1 MFVAVRGANRHGAEF
16 AATAAEKG
24 AVAVVTDAAGAE
36 LAAASGLPVVV
47 VDDPRG
53 QLGDLSAWVYSTG
66 RDDDLPILFAP
77 TGTNGKTS
85 VSHLLE
91 GILGQLGVTTG
102 LSSTAERH
110 IAGQVIVSRLTTPE
124 AYEMH
129 ALLALMRERGVE
141 AVAVEVSAQALSRRR
156 VDGIV
161 FDVAGFTNLTHD
173 HLDDYADMR
182 EYFEAKLPL
191 FRPDRAR
198 RAVVCLDSAPG
209 RRSGRPQRG
218 ADGDGGHA
226 RDRRGSRMAA
236 AADWIVEILEERPAG
251 TDFRLASR
259 DGRSLTTV
267 VPVIGRH
274 MAANAGL
281 AIVMILEGGYAWERL
296 VDALDG
302 GRIDAYLPGRTELV
316 SGERGPAVYVDF
328 GHSPDAFEKTL
339 AAVRR
344 VTPGKVVMLFG
355 ADGDRDATK
364 RHDMGRAGVLGSD
377 ILVITDH
384 HPRFENPGFDPRDP
398 GRRCSASA
406 TGCRHPRVLAAG
418 ARDRRGRRASSATGT
433 RSCGPAPATRTTAT
447 SAARAR
453 RTRRASSPGARC
465 KAAGWPVHRAA
476 LAGAVP
482 AGGLTAPRCGAPRA
496 RARPGSTVG
505 LSGRMPRSRGPR
517 HPAPIA
523 RPPRAISRVS
533 ARVRRARRRSARRCR
548 RSRGTSSRPSWKA
561 STACSFAALNT
572 AG

>member
-1 MFVAVRGANRHGAEF
+1 MPTDAPSNLPPVLRPDAPPTHSLADLAAQFAVDVRGDVGETTLTGITLATADLRPGDVFVAVQGVNRHGAEF
-16 AATAAEKG
+16 AAAAAEKG
-24 AVAVVTDAAGAE
+24 AVAVVTDAAGADV
-36 LAAASGLPVVV
+36 AAASGLPVILVGN
-47 VDDPRG
+47 PRG
-53 QLGDLSAWVYSTG
+53 LLGDLSAWVYSTG
-66 RDDDLPILFAP
+66 RDDDLPTLFGT

-156 VDGIV
+156 VDGIM

-191 FRPDRAR
+191 FRLDRAR
-198 RAVVCLDSAPG
+198 RAVVCVDSEPG
-209 RRSGRPQRG
+209 AEVVARSEVPTVTVGTPALA
-218 ADGDGGHA
+218 ADADA
-226 RDRRGSRMAA
+226 AA
-236 AADWIVEILEERPAG
+236 AADWVVEILDERQVG
-251 TDFRLASR
+251 TEFRLTAR
-259 DGRSLTTV
+259 DGRSLTTL

-296 VDALDG
+296 VEALDG
-302 GRIDAYLPGRTELV
+302 GRIEAYLPGRTELV
-316 SGERGPAVYVDF
+316 SGETGPAVYVDF

-344 VTPGKVVMLFG
+344 VTPGTVVMLFG

-364 RHDMGRAGVLGSD
+364 RHDMGRTGVEGSD

-384 HPRFENPGFDPRDP
+384 HPRNEDPDSIR
-398 GRRCSASA
+398 A
-406 TGCRHPRVLAAG
+406 TLVEG
-418 ARDRRGRRASSATGT
+418 ARRAQPDAEIHEYSPPERAIIEAVALVGDGDAILWAGPGHQDYRDIRGVRTPYSARELARRAL
-433 RSCGPAPATRTTAT
+433 RE
-447 SAARAR
+447 
-453 RTRRASSPGARC
+453 
-465 KAAGWPVHRAA
+465 AGWPVPEPHWP
-476 LAGAVP
+476 VP
-482 AGGLTAPRCGAPRA
+482 YPEDQTPASDPL
-496 RARPGSTVG
+496 RPVY
-505 LSGRMPRSRGPR
+505 PE
-517 HPAPIA
+517 A
-523 RPPRAISRVS
+523 
-533 ARVRRARRRSARRCR
+533 
-548 RSRGTSSRPSWKA
+548 
-561 STACSFAALNT
+561 
-572 AG
+572 

>member
-1 MFVAVRGANRHGAEF
+1 MPSDASPSNIPPVLRPDDPPVHTLDDLAEHLGAHVQGSTVGVTLTGLTLATADLRPGDVFVAVKGAARHGAEF
-16 AATAAEKG
+16 AETAAEKG
-24 AVAVVTDAAGAE
+24 AVAVVTDGSGAE
-36 LAAASGLPVVV
+36 LAAASGLPVLV
-47 VDDPRG
+47 VDDPRRI
-53 QLGDLSAWVYSTG
+53 LGDLSAWVYRTG
-66 RDDDLPILFAP
+66 RDDQLPLLFAT

-91 GILGQLGVTTG
+91 GILGQLGIVTG

-198 RAVVCLDSAPG
+198 RAVISLDHA
-209 RRSGRPQRG
+209 SGSEVL
-218 ADGDGGHA
+218 A
-226 RDRRGSRMAA
+226 RCEIPAVTVGTPDIAGEGAA
-236 AADWIVEILEERPAG
+236 AASADWTVEILDERQDGTRFRLTGPAG
-251 TDFRLASR
+251 
-259 DGRSLTTV
+259 SLTTV

-281 AIVMILEGGYAWERL
+281 AIVMVLEAGYAWERL
-296 VDALDG
+296 RDALDG
-302 GRIDAYLPGRTELV
+302 ERIEAYLPGRTERV
-316 SGERGPAVYVDF
+316 SGDRGPAVYVDF

-364 RHDMGRAGVLGSD
+364 RHDMGRTGVEGSD
-377 ILVITDH
+377 ILVVTDH
-384 HPRFENPGFDPRDP
+384 HPRFEDPDSIR
-398 GRRCSASA
+398 A
-406 TGCRHPRVLAAG
+406 VLIEG
-418 ARDRRGRRASSATGT
+418 ARRARPDAEIHEWSPPERAIIEAVALVGDGDAILWAGPGHQDYRDIRGVRTPYSARELSRRAL
-433 RSCGPAPATRTTAT
+433 R
-447 SAARAR
+447 
-453 RTRRASSPGARC
+453 
-465 KAAGWPVHRAA
+465 AAGWPVPEPHWP
-476 LAGAVP
+476 VP
-482 AGGLTAPRCGAPRA
+482 YPDDETPASDPL
-496 RARPGSTVG
+496 RPVY
-505 LSGRMPRSRGPR
+505 
-517 HPAPIA
+517 
-523 RPPRAISRVS
+523 
-533 ARVRRARRRSARRCR
+533 
-548 RSRGTSSRPSWKA
+548 
-561 STACSFAALNT
+561 
-572 AG
+572 